1 MSPVRGIPNLTPV
14 PVTANVKP
22 VGKDK
27 NRQQYRSPEKEH
39 EAAEPPSAF
48 AEPAPD
54 PSSAPGSSPAG
65 SPDLDNPEKRGQI
78 IDVKA

>member
-1 MSPVRGIPNLTPV
+1 MSPVQGIPNLTPV

-27 NRQQYRSPEKEH
+27 SRGQYRSPEKEK
-39 EAAEPPSAF
+39 EEVQAFAPAEPESSSPS
-48 AEPAPD
+48 PQ
-54 PSSAPGSSPAG
+54 PSGPAG

>member
-1 MSPVRGIPNLTPV
+1 MSPVQGIPNLTPV

-27 NRQQYRSPEKEH
+27 NRGQYRRPDRDEEEASA
-39 EAAEPPSAF
+39 AAESDSPPPPSPPGA
-48 AEPAPD
+48 PAGPPD
-54 PSSAPGSSPAG
+54 PA
-65 SPDLDNPEKRGQI
+65 NPESRGQI